1 MTETADFQVI
11 FEKIDEARADLG
23 PDYELEMIE
32 LQRQSDTVS
41 QLMTVARDLS
51 EPPPVYFTRG

>member
-11 FEKIDEARADLG
+11 FEKVAEARAKLG
-23 PDYELEMIE
+23 PDGESELLE
-32 LQRQSDTVS
+32 LQQQSDTVS
-41 QLMTVARDLS
+41 QLMTLARDLS